1 VAQTIGFLVV
11 KLIYL
16 SLSTQLDVSDCI
28 FLDLFRDLMVFVLL
42 VLSDVSLTS
51 EAPIMTMSTSRSV
64 D

>member
-1 VAQTIGFLVV
+1 VV